1 MINLMYIVLTA
12 MLALNVSS
20 DVLNG
25 FTQVEA
31 GMVRTN
37 STLTARNQALLEQLK
52 AFNEQNP
59 EKGGVWYGKAVELCG
74 ETNSLYNFVDSL
86 KLAIV
91 RSADGADATL
101 DNIKG
106 QDNLEAASYVMLA
119 PGTGKGER
127 LRLSIDS
134 FRDYVSQILT
144 DSIKRDIISKT
155 LTTEVKATPGNISLK
170 SWEETMFENMPV
182 VAAVTLLSKIQSDI
196 RYAEGEALGALITNI
211 DAGDVRVNEMNAFV
225 IPSSRNVMRGSRYTA
240 NIIMAAALSKGET
253 VIYNAACEPYLQQL
267 CRMLTSMGVE
277 IRGVGSNLVTV
288 VGCDEL
294 RGTRHRILPDMI
306 EVGSFIG
313 LTAMTQS
320 SLTIRNVS
328 IDNLGII
335 PHSFRRLGIDVQQ
348 QGDDLYIPEQDTYEI
363 ESGLDGSIPTIAD
376 APWPGLTPDLLS
388 VILVAAT
395 QCRGSLLI
403 HQKMF
408 ESRLFFVDRL
418 IDMGAQIIL
427 CDPHRAVVIGLDHR
441 YQLRAHSMSSPDI
454 RAGIALLIAAMSA
467 KGTSVIGNIEQ
478 IQRGYEDIDM
488 RLNAL
493 GASIAIQ

>member
-91 RSADGADATL
+91 RNADGADATL

-155 LTTEVKATPGNISLK
+155 LTTDVKATPGNISLK

-225 IPSSRNVMRGSRYTA
+225 IP
-240 NIIMAAALSKGET
+240 
-253 VIYNAACEPYLQQL
+253 
-267 CRMLTSMGVE
+267 
-277 IRGVGSNLVTV
+277 
-288 VGCDEL
+288 
-294 RGTRHRILPDMI
+294 
-306 EVGSFIG
+306 
-313 LTAMTQS
+313 
-320 SLTIRNVS
+320 
-328 IDNLGII
+328 
-335 PHSFRRLGIDVQQ
+335 
-348 QGDDLYIPEQDTYEI
+348 
-363 ESGLDGSIPTIAD
+363 
-376 APWPGLTPDLLS
+376 
-388 VILVAAT
+388 
-395 QCRGSLLI
+395 
-403 HQKMF
+403 
-408 ESRLFFVDRL
+408 
-418 IDMGAQIIL
+418 
-427 CDPHRAVVIGLDHR
+427 
-441 YQLRAHSMSSPDI
+441 
-454 RAGIALLIAAMSA
+454 
-467 KGTSVIGNIEQ
+467 
-478 IQRGYEDIDM
+478 
-488 RLNAL
+488 
-493 GASIAIQ
+493 

>member
-74 ETNSLYNFVDSL
+74 ETNSLYTFVDSL

-101 DNIKG
+101 DNIKE

-170 SWEETMFENMPV
+170 
-182 VAAVTLLSKIQSDI
+182 
-196 RYAEGEALGALITNI
+196 
-211 DAGDVRVNEMNAFV
+211 
-225 IPSSRNVMRGSRYTA
+225 
-240 NIIMAAALSKGET
+240 
-253 VIYNAACEPYLQQL
+253 
-267 CRMLTSMGVE
+267 
-277 IRGVGSNLVTV
+277 
-288 VGCDEL
+288 
-294 RGTRHRILPDMI
+294 
-306 EVGSFIG
+306 
-313 LTAMTQS
+313 
-320 SLTIRNVS
+320 
-328 IDNLGII
+328 
-335 PHSFRRLGIDVQQ
+335 
-348 QGDDLYIPEQDTYEI
+348 
-363 ESGLDGSIPTIAD
+363 
-376 APWPGLTPDLLS
+376 
-388 VILVAAT
+388 
-395 QCRGSLLI
+395 
-403 HQKMF
+403 
-408 ESRLFFVDRL
+408 
-418 IDMGAQIIL
+418 
-427 CDPHRAVVIGLDHR
+427 
-441 YQLRAHSMSSPDI
+441 
-454 RAGIALLIAAMSA
+454 
-467 KGTSVIGNIEQ
+467 
-478 IQRGYEDIDM
+478 
-488 RLNAL
+488 
-493 GASIAIQ
+493 

>member
-91 RSADGADATL
+91 RSADGTDATL

-240 NIIMAAALSKGET
+240 NIIMAAVDTTQRPIVYINGEKLANDRGLYEVATARTGVFDYSGYPPALTARDIGKIMKS
-253 VIYNAACEPYLQQL
+253 IYKTAKYC
-267 CRMLTSMGVE
+267 
-277 IRGVGSNLVTV
+277 
-288 VGCDEL
+288 
-294 RGTRHRILPDMI
+294 ILPI
-306 EVGSFIG
+306 HLSLHKKTLIRYVNSYFQSF
-313 LTAMTQS
+313 L
-320 SLTIRNVS
+320 
-328 IDNLGII
+328 NLK
-335 PHSFRRLGIDVQQ
+335 DEK
-348 QGDDLYIPEQDTYEI
+348 DLSQWKN
-363 ESGLDGSIPTIAD
+363 G
-376 APWPGLTPDLLS
+376 
-388 VILVAAT
+388 
-395 QCRGSLLI
+395 
-403 HQKMF
+403 KNM
-408 ESRLFFVDRL
+408 
-418 IDMGAQIIL
+418 
-427 CDPHRAVVIGLDHR
+427 
-441 YQLRAHSMSSPDI
+441 
-454 RAGIALLIAAMSA
+454 
-467 KGTSVIGNIEQ
+467 
-478 IQRGYEDIDM
+478 
-488 RLNAL
+488 
-493 GASIAIQ
+493 